1 MKKLALTG
9 LLALMVLL
17 MSSVLLTAPAQAQ
30 CTLCK
35 TQLVAG
41 GQDKD
46 SYDTTGLNKGI
57 VYLMAIPYLLIGSVG
72 FFWYR
77 HTHQEKKKKN
87 TNQDGF

>member
-1 MKKLALTG
+1 MKKLAIVG
-9 LLALMVLL
+9 LLALVVSLL
-17 MSSVLLTAPAQAQ
+17 LSVLAPAPAQAQ

-77 HTHQEKKKKN
+77 HTNQQKKKKA
-87 TNQDGF
+87 GHGGV

>member
-1 MKKLALTG
+1 MKKSVVIG
-9 LLALMVLL
+9 LLALLVTLL
-17 MSSVLLTAPAQAQ
+17 LSVLVPAPAQAQ

-41 GQDKD
+41 GKDKD

-77 HTHQEKKKKN
+77 HTNQQKKKKKAA
-87 TNQDGF
+87 QDGL